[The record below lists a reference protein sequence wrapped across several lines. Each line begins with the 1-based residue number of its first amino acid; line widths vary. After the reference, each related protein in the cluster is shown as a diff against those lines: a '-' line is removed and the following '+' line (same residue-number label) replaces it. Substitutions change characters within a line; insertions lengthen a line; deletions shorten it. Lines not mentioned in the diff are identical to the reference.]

1 MKIRIHAL
9 ALGDLAPPL
18 LLATFDVSVSC
29 ASDSPSVV
37 TVVGFR
43 AGGFGTFLLFW
54 VVLEV
59 LGFLILGEF

>member
-18 LLATFDVSVSC
+18 LLATFEVSVFC

-37 TVVGFR
+37 TVVGIR
-43 AGGFGTFLLFW
+43 AGGFGTWGALLWF
-54 VVLEV
+54 
-59 LGFLILGEF
+59 